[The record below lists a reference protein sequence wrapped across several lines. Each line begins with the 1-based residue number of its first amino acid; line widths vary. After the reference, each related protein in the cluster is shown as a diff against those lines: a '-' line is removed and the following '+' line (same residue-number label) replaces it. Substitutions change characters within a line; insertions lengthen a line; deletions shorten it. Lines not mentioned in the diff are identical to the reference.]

1 MRNSFVCGTTIS
13 SIVPRVS
20 RHAHWETFRFC
31 CLSKYNIAFQQSIS
45 GGSHG
50 VNVCVDLS
58 TLHMGMCLVVK
69 ITVCI
74 DSSRSHWLACLSVEM
89 LDSSAYWGQHTH
101 VMWPCRLYFQ
111 GLQMKLFLDA
121 HLLAFLLLELGHYP
135 SQLEVQN
142 LLQICTLL
150 NLSRFFLN
158 RQSQQT
164 FSRTENNSIY

>member
-1 MRNSFVCGTTIS
+1 MRNSFGCGTTTS

-45 GGSHG
+45 GGSRG

-58 TLHMGMCLVVK
+58 TLQMGMCLVVQ

-74 DSSRSHWLACLSVEM
+74 DDSKTHWLAYLSVEM

-101 VMWPCRLYFQ
+101 VMWLCRLYFQ
-111 GLQMKLFLDA
+111 GLQTKLFLDA
-121 HLLAFLLLELGHYP
+121 HLLAFLLLELGHCL
-135 SQLEVQN
+135 SQLEVQTS
-142 LLQICTLL
+142 C
-150 NLSRFFLN
+150 RFAHCWIWAV
-158 RQSQQT
+158 
-164 FSRTENNSIY
+164 FSSTGNPNNF